1 MKVNFNEKVDSL
13 EAMFPQEATN
23 EWFKITEG
31 ENRIRILSDGEM
43 IFEHFKRGVCIGKE
57 NGCEACADGEK
68 PSMRVLFW
76 ILDYKDGKVK
86 LAKLP
91 YSIFKMI
98 AGYQKNPEYAFD
110 TVPMPYDFTIT
121 AKNAGTKEVEY
132 GLIPARKETP
142 VEKEVIEKLSK
153 EKMPNEIV
161 KAMKDKALKGA
172 GKKPIEKVEYPTEES
187 DVEAIPF

>member
-1 MKVNFNEKVDSL
+1 MKIDFNKTVDSH
-13 EAMFPQEATN
+13 EAMFPQEAN
-23 EWFKITEG
+23 SEWFKITEG

-57 NGCEACADGEK
+57 EGCPVCMEGEK

-76 ILDYKDGKVK
+76 ILDHKDGKVK

-91 YSIFKMI
+91 YMIFKMI
-98 AGYQKNPEYAFD
+98 ASYQKNPEYAF
-110 TVPMPYDFTIT
+110 TEVPMPYDLTIT

-142 VEKEVIEKLSK
+142 VSNEVIEKLSK

-161 KAMKDKALKGA
+161 KAMKEKALKSA
-172 GKKPIEKVEYPTEES
+172 GKKPIEKVEYPAE
-187 DVEAIPF
+187 DINPDDIPF